1 MRFVFYKGRGGGL
14 LSKFIG
20 WAIRWRT
27 NGKFSHVECVFPDF
41 TADGKSLCFSSSE
54 MDGGSRFKMIG
65 VDNDPDWFVVD
76 APWLDASRC
85 MKWCEERKGRP
96 YDFRAIA
103 RFALGIPM
111 PNNGIDFCSESQARM
126 CQDQGFFL
134 DVDPSSV
141 SPQDFLYL
149 VMGKVQK

>member
-1 MRFVFYKGRGGGL
+1 MRFAFYKGRGGGL

-27 NGKFSHVECVFPDF
+27 NGQFSHVEAVFPDF

-54 MDGGSRFKMIG
+54 MDGGSRFKWIG

-76 APWLDASRC
+76 APWLDADRC
-85 MKWCEERKGRP
+85 AIWCGREEGKP

-103 RFALGIPM
+103 RFALNIPM
-111 PNNGIDFCSESQARM
+111 KPNGIAFCSESQVLM
-126 CQDQGFFL
+126 CQAQGFFP
-134 DVDPSSV
+134 DVDASKV